1 MIKIK
6 KGLNIPIHGL
16 PAGDI
21 IDSKK
26 SRSVAILGS
35 DYVGMKPTM
44 LVEEGE
50 RVKLGQALFE
60 DKKNPG
66 VIFTSPAGGKV
77 EAINRGERR
86 VLQSVVIEVD
96 QNEEVV
102 KFKSFSEND
111 LSNSSSKDV
120 RAQLIA
126 SGMWTSFRTRPYS
139 KVPGVETSPANIF
152 ISAIDT
158 QPLSADPENII
169 KLHKEDF
176 LFGLSVI
183 KKLEDCPIHLSLGE
197 SSELDLSEDD
207 QLRLHS
213 FSGPHPA
220 GLVGTQMHFIS
231 PATLTNINWTIGYQD
246 VIAIGQLFQTG
257 LINVER
263 VISLGGPQASNPCFL
278 KTRLGACTDEL
289 TAGELT
295 HRENR
300 IISGSVISGR
310 EAIGPYAYLGRYHNQ
325 ISVISEPNSKDRDF
339 MNWLTPGP
347 RKFSKIPLFLSALFP
362 KKIFKFKALMN
373 GSDRPIVPIGI
384 YEEVLPQNFLP
395 TVLLRNVVL
404 MDTEKIQALGGLE
417 LDEEDLALCSF
428 VCPGKYDFGSLL
440 RAGLTKIEL
449 EG

>member
-6 KGLNIPIHGL
+6 KGLNIPINGE
-16 PAGDI
+16 PTEDI
-21 IDSKK
+21 NVSKNC
-26 SRSVAILGS
+26 RSVAILGD

-50 RVKLGQALFE
+50 EVKLGQPLFE

-77 EAINRGERR
+77 ESINRGERR
-86 VLQSVVIEVD
+86 ALQSVVIEISKTEQSVEFNSYSD
-96 QNEEVV
+96 TEISQVSTEEIR
-102 KFKSFSEND
+102 K
-111 LSNSSSKDV
+111 
-120 RAQLIA
+120 QLID

-139 KVPGVETSPANIF
+139 KIPNINSLPANLF
-152 ISAIDT
+152 ISALDT
-158 QPLSADPENII
+158 QPLSPNPEFII
-169 KLHKEDF
+169 NLKIEDF
-176 LFGLSVI
+176 NFGLKVLR
-183 KKLEDCPIHLSLGE
+183 KLLDCPIHISFGDNSSLPIN
-197 SSELDLSEDD
+197 EDD
-207 QLRLHS
+207 NINLHT

-231 PATLTNINWTIGYQD
+231 PASLSNINWSLGYQD
-246 VIAIGQLFQTG
+246 VIAIGELFKTG
-257 LINVER
+257 QINVQR
-263 VISLGGPQASNPCFL
+263 IVSIAGPQVINPSYFQ
-278 KTRLGACTDEL
+278 TRLGACTDEI

-295 HRENR
+295 QRENR

-325 ISVISEPNSKDRDF
+325 VSVVAEPNSKDREF

-347 RKFSKIPLFLSALFP
+347 RKFSKIPLFLSSFFP
-362 KKIFKFKALMN
+362 NKIFKFKALMN
-373 GSDRPIVPIGI
+373 GSDRPIVPIGV
-384 YEEVLPQNFLP
+384 YEEVLPLKVLP
-395 TVLLRNVVL
+395 AMLLRNVVL

-417 LDEEDLALCSF
+417 LDEEDLSLCSF

>member
-102 KFKSFSEND
+102 NFKSFSEND

-169 KLHKEDF
+169 KLNKEHF

-183 KKLEDCPIHLSLGE
+183 KKLGDCPIHLSLGE

-347 RKFSKIPLFLSALFP
+347 SKFSKIPLFLSALFP

>member
-102 KFKSFSEND
+102 NFKSFSEND

-197 SSELDLSEDD
+197 SSELDLSKDD

-263 VISLGGPQASNPCFL
+263 VISLGGPQVSNPCFL

-417 LDEEDLALCSF
+417 LDEEDLSLCSF